1 MVQLQWISLY
11 ELHSERGM
19 KMLNRE
25 EYEKT
30 YVRMMDSIRS
40 SYKGSRSCT
49 GANCSRCPLENACTD
64 SQSRIFDSAKHM
76 EIVDQW
82 GKDHPVVTNGDKFKE
97 VFGATRE
104 QICFRPDSKDSCTEV
119 GCNCLKCKYG
129 VNGEYHAPE
138 SVNK

>member
-1 MVQLQWISLY
+1 
-11 ELHSERGM
+11 
-19 KMLNRE
+19 MLTRE

-30 YVRMMDSIRS
+30 FVRMMDSVRETG
-40 SYKGSRSCT
+40 KGSHNCHGVSCQSCPFSI
-49 GANCSRCPLENACTD
+49 NCGNDDQSNAFKAASFC
-64 SQSRIFDSAKHM
+64 
-76 EIVDQW
+76 EIVEQW

-138 SVNK
+138 CVKK